1 MIRIKGIEA
10 PLANAIRWI
19 ILSEIETMAIDKV
32 VMYQNTSVMM
42 DEILVHRLGLIPF
55 KVNPDWFKT
64 KDKNENFSEENSL
77 KFYINVKCSIK
88 PEYANISREE
98 LYKMDRKE
106 YLLNHEVMSSAFIWE
121 PMG

>member
-1 MIRIKGIEA
+1 
-10 PLANAIRWI
+10 
-19 ILSEIETMAIDKV
+19 MAIDKV